1 MAGANHASI
10 NQSQFKASV
19 TQQFRELEVFPDL
32 SVRSVRFNTY
42 ILK

>member
-1 MAGANHASI
+1 MGFDASS

-19 TQQFRELEVFPDL
+19 TQQFRELEVLADL

-42 ILK
+42 T